1 MTPSRARDER
11 AIDVVPETAIDGQGA
26 PARGQINICG
36 IVIHL
41 TPARAP
47 ALRAEIAGMTCVE
60 IHADDGAARVVA
72 TVVDDGETLA
82 LEQIAAINRL
92 PGVVSTSLVYH
103 AFDIAD

>member
-1 MTPSRARDER
+1 MTSSRARDER
-11 AIDVVPETAIDGQGA
+11 AMRIVPDAAVAERGA

-47 ALRAEIAGMTCVE
+47 ALRAEIAGMTGVE